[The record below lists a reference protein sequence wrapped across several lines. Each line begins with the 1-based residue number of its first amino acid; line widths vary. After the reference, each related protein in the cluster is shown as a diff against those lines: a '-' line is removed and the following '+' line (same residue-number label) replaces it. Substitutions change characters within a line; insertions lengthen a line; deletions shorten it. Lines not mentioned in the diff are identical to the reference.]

1 MSGAGIDPSAL
12 LRALSHALEGCEL
25 AGRRVEDLVA
35 ELVDAAPPDPRI
47 RRELQELDLLVQKIR
62 DLSAFCHVL
71 GHIPQLDRAAMKT
84 ALDVL
89 RLEEM
94 RAVLSGRAT
103 DTPPG
108 GVDFF

>member
-1 MSGAGIDPSAL
+1 MSGAGLDPSAL
-12 LRALSHALEGCEL
+12 LRAVAHALEECEL

-35 ELVDAAPPDPRI
+35 DLVDAAPPDPRI

-62 DLSAFCHVL
+62 DLAAFCHVL
-71 GHIPQLDRAAMKT
+71 GHVPELDRPAMKT

-94 RAVLSGRAT
+94 RAILSGRPM
-103 DTPPG
+103 DTPPA
-108 GVDFF
+108 GVDLF